1 MAIINGQM
9 NDESIN
15 LVLCIILSVC
25 THRTS
30 KISVINKYDIYSAYN
45 HVISLRVRNLGV
57 AFIICDPTPIICQ
70 YDGSAYTTVLDSYAM
85 DLRDIYCM
93 ESHNDHLSI

>member
-1 MAIINGQM
+1 MYA
-9 NDESIN
+9 
-15 LVLCIILSVC
+15 
-25 THRTS
+25 RAS

-45 HVISLRVRNLGV
+45 DVISLRVRNLG
-57 AFIICDPTPIICQ
+57 AFTVCDPTPITCQ

-93 ESHNDHLSI
+93 KSHNDHLSIWQWLANKIEDNTVEF